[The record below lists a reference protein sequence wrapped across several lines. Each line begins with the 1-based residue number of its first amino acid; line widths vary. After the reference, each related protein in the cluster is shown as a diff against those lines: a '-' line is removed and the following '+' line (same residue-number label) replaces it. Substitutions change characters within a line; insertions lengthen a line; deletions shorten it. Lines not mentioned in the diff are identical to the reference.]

1 MAKLYDQQ
9 PISEPVTP
17 HEPKPET
24 ISQILAFSRALSIT
38 KYRNMTFETLNN

>member
-1 MAKLYDQQ
+1 MAKLYDRK

-24 ISQILAFSRALSIT
+24 ISKILGFSKALSIT
-38 KYRNMTFETLNN
+38 RYRNMIFETLNN